1 LDKWLI
7 KLSLHTE
14 IKVFINSL
22 IELQKMK
29 NEIVEISFFYESL
42 VQSYQDLMNNQNL
55 VLFLLIILRINN
67 KLNKETGKKEIVSF
81 DVNYLDY

>member
-1 LDKWLI
+1 MDKWLI